1 MARLRFHGL
10 LLALLLLAGVAGAAC
25 SRGSDAGKAAG
36 AAQGSLGGTLSDD
49 DGKITLKV
57 TWDGQ
62 SDPLVFQVGMD
73 THSVDLDGYDLAA
86 LSVLRTDRGEMRPRG
101 WEAPKG
107 GHHREGTLTFDAA
120 TARTALSLGSGA
132 SYIELAVL
140 DVGAKPERVFRWDLS
155 TAPGAAAR

>member
-1 MARLRFHGL
+1 MARRRFHGL

-25 SRGSDAGKAAG
+25 SRGSDAGKASG
-36 AAQGSLGGTLSDD
+36 AAPGSLGGTRSDD
-49 DGKITLKV
+49 DGKITLRA

-62 SDPLVFQVGMD
+62 SDPLVFRIVMD

-86 LSVLRTDRGEMRPRG
+86 LSVLRSDRGEMRPSG
-101 WEAPKG
+101 WDAPKG

-132 SYIELAVL
+132 SYIELTVL

-155 TAPGAAAR
+155 TAPSAAAR